1 MKPEIINAEQ
11 FKFEVN
17 SLSKNALSVI
27 SRLQRKKFKAYIVG
41 GGIRDLIKGIKP
53 KDFSE
58 EEILRRYLGAMI
70 NESAKVIEENMA
82 LRPSDIDVTKLYGYG
97 FPRHRGGPMHYA
109 DTYGLNKILDDLN
122 EFSEEDPVFW
132 YPSQL
137 IVDLV
142 SSGKNFNSLNK

>member
-1 MKPEIINAEQ
+1 
-11 FKFEVN
+11 
-17 SLSKNALSVI
+17 
-27 SRLQRKKFKAYIVG
+27 
-41 GGIRDLIKGIKP
+41 
-53 KDFSE
+53 
-58 EEILRRYLGAMI
+58 MI

-97 FPRHRGGPMHYA
+97 FPRHKGGPMHYA

-122 EFSEEDPVFW
+122 AFSEEDPVFW
-132 YPSQL
+132 SPSQL